1 MNFPLSS
8 NDQKPQSGH
17 SGLNIPILRCHG
29 NRESSGQSEGH
40 QEIIFGQECW
50 GCAVGDKKSG

>member
-1 MNFPLSS
+1 MET